1 MDLPNLDAFEARGL
15 YNVEIDNTGYRSV
28 GQSAAGWATW
38 RPKRDFPLLEQ
49 YVGEQVKFYWCSD
62 ADREAARRF
71 RRCCQ
76 GYVLDALPMKSD
88 SKGKQKERR
97 RRILAWW
104 EGDGLWLIVDEARE
118 EISSL
123 ETWWSGRL
131 ARQQP
136 DSPNGDM
143 DPENTGIKRDS
154 GGKIYADITDVFANM
169 ANALHA
175 SDLITGHSD
184 GTLTC
189 LAPS

>member
-38 RPKRDFPLLEQ
+38 RPKREFPLLDR
-49 YVGEQVKFYWCSD
+49 YAGEQVKFYWCSD
-62 ADREAARRF
+62 VDREAAGRF

-104 EGDGLWLIVDEARE
+104 EGDGLWLIADEDKE

-123 ETWWSGRL
+123 ESWWTDRL
-131 ARQQP
+131 ARQQLAT
-136 DSPNGDM
+136 PNGDM
-143 DPENTGIKRDS
+143 DLEQMGIKRDS
-154 GGKIYADITDVFANM
+154 GGKIYADITEVFANM
-169 ANALHA
+169 ANAIHA
-175 SDLITGHSD
+175 SDFGNHHPNRR
-184 GTLTC
+184 LT
-189 LAPS
+189 